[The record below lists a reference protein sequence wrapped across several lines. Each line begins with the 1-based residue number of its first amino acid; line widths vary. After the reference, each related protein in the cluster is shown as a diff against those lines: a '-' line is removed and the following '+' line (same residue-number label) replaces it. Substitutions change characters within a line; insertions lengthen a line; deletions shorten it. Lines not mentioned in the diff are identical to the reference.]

1 METCA
6 RLPAIHFDFEVRQV
20 QFHSHETKTL
30 KTILTV
36 PNHGNQPNMLFLS
49 LMVPSLPP
57 KLARLEV
64 PLLD

>member
-6 RLPAIHFDFEVRQV
+6 RFPAIDFDFEVRQV

-30 KTILTV
+30 KTILTG
-36 PNHGNQPNMLFLS
+36 NHGNQPTCVFFTDGS
-49 LMVPSLPP
+49 ISLP
-57 KLARLEV
+57 KTARLEV